1 MKKSLI
7 LGILGLV
14 TAAVSSY
21 GEGSIFLDNY
31 ISSTYNPVCLS
42 PELGGGPAP
51 GGFTVGLYYDPVP
64 NQNIVGSIPYDPT
77 GYADPST
84 LNSALIVATGPG
96 STATIFSFAP
106 GYFSALSSFL
116 IQPGVTTPAQSSFT
130 IMVVMY
136 NGANYASSTIR
147 GHSAPVY
154 IQDAV
159 PTIPM
164 GADIGFAF
172 PANTPMIGVVPEPG
186 TLALAGL
193 GGLAMLMLA
202 RRNQA

>member
-7 LGILGLV
+7 LGIFGLA

-21 GEGSIFLDNY
+21 GEGNIFLDNY
-31 ISSTYNPVCLS
+31 LSDTYNPVCLS
-42 PELGGGPAP
+42 AEFGGGPAP
-51 GGFTVGLYYDPVP
+51 VGFTVGLYYDPTP
-64 NQNIVGSIPYDPT
+64 NENIVGSIAADPT
-77 GYADPST
+77 GYADPSA
-84 LNSALIVATGPG
+84 LNSALIPATGLG
-96 STATIFSFAP
+96 STASIFIP
-106 GYFSALSSFL
+106 GYFSATSSFL
-116 IQPGVTTPAQSSFT
+116 IQPGVANPPQSSYT

-136 NGANYASSTIR
+136 NGSSYASSTIR
-147 GHSAPVY
+147 GHSVPVY
-154 IQDAV
+154 IQDAS
-159 PTIPM
+159 PIIFM
-164 GADIGFAF
+164 GADIGYAF